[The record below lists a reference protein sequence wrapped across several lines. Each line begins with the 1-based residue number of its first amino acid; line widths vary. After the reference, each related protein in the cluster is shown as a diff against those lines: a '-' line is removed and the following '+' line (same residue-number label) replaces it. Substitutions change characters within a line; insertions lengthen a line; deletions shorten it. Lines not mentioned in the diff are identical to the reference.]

1 MNADAAA
8 ALAATAVANVRAGQP
23 LLVDGFTAWRA
34 VARELL
40 RAGVPP
46 ETVTWGAPGA
56 DLFSGAPACQAAA
69 HNGGDLLATQAVE
82 QEPSNATTPRPHVP
96 RSLMEMLQTAACYRD
111 HDRWAFLYRVIWRW
125 QQGEHD
131 VQSPA
136 DPDGQ
141 RLHAMVKAVR
151 REVHDMHAYIR
162 FRERPIEA
170 GAPHFVAWFQPAHD
184 VLPQVAE

>member
-1 MNADAAA
+1 
-8 ALAATAVANVRAGQP
+8 
-23 LLVDGFTAWRA
+23 
-34 VARELL
+34 
-40 RAGVPP
+40 
-46 ETVTWGAPGA
+46 
-56 DLFSGAPACQAAA
+56 
-69 HNGGDLLATQAVE
+69 
-82 QEPSNATTPRPHVP
+82 
-96 RSLMEMLQTAACYRD
+96 MEMLQTASCYRD

-170 GAPHFVAWFQPAHD
+170 
-184 VLPQVAE
+184 